1 MDDEEMLKNELERKI
16 RVIQKKRGEKK
27 NPAQTAIQSCIY
39 ILNSLVLAPGL
50 AYFQKLLAA
59 AFVGLLCAVAVYFTA
74 CSLQRLSLEAHVDL
88 FQMMAACGIARCG
101 MR

>member
-1 MDDEEMLKNELERKI
+1 MNSRGRFALSRK
-16 RVIQKKRGEKK
+16 REGRKKIQPKPLY
-27 NPAQTAIQSCIY
+27 NPLRLVAA
-39 ILNSLVLAPGL
+39 LVLAPGL